1 MTAMRDLMVHPE
13 WLQAL
18 SAEFDKPYMQALDDF
33 LCAQRTAGRRIYPP
47 REDIFRALNK
57 APPSTVRVVILGQD
71 PYHGAGQAQVLCFS
85 VARDRQIPPSLRN
98 IFLELAADIAC
109 PYPSHGCLGHW
120 AEQGVMLLNSV
131 LTVEHGLPGSHHARG
146 WEQLTNAIVD
156 YISRRA
162 QPTVFMLW
170 GAHAQKQGLAI
181 DAGRHKLLTAPHPSP
196 LSARRGFFG
205 CRHFSAAN
213 QFLQA
218 QGYEPID
225 WQLKD

>member
-47 REDIFRALNK
+47 TEDIFRALNK

-71 PYHGAGQAQVLCFS
+71 PYHGAGQAQGLCFS

-120 AEQGVMLLNSV
+120 AEQGVLLLNSV

-146 WEQLTNAIVD
+146 WEQLTNAICETFSRLADELLCAREVVVMD
-156 YISRRA
+156 SENCMVERRA
-162 QPTVFMLW
+162 LLQVFNAIQL
-170 GAHAQKQGLAI
+170 ARYLAI
-181 DAGRHKLLTAPHPSP
+181 HESIEGIPFSKHP
-196 LSARRGFFG
+196 ARIG
-205 CRHFSAAN
+205 
-213 QFLQA
+213 
-218 QGYEPID
+218 P
-225 WQLKD
+225 